1 MLKPKTQVVEVAG
14 KKYQLT
20 KMNARA
26 GSYVAFKVAGV
37 LAPTM
42 GSTDAMA
49 AALMGMPR
57 KDFDELQSLLLRTVL
72 RLVEG
77 PNGQQMPEPVLTADG
92 DFVDE
97 ALAYDVATVINLTIR
112 ALVFNIGDFFGAAGL
127 SLPADLM
134 DLGTSR

>member
-77 PNGQQMPEPVLTADG
+77 LDGQQMPEPVLTADG
-92 DFVDE
+92 DFVEE

>member
-1 MLKPKTQVVEVAG
+1 MLKPNTQVAEVAG

>member
-57 KDFDELQSLLLRTVL
+57 KDFDELQSLLLHTVL

-77 PNGQQMPEPVLTADG
+77 PNGQHMPEPVLTAEG